1 MPLHG
6 GRTLI
11 DVGSSFIVVQA
22 PSTFIQTTV
31 TVTSLDDVILDHWS
45 EHMLAL
51 MGMLLLRV

>member
-1 MPLHG
+1 MT